1 MNKLPD
7 DFVSYTKK
15 VMGESRF
22 ASFIDSFDHEPPVSL
37 RINRRKL
44 NVENGKLNCCAL
56 TSGAAIQPSTFN
68 LQRSTS
74 HLSPLTPVPWCTNG
88 YYLDH
93 RPQFTFD
100 PLLHA
105 GCYYVQ
111 EASSMFIDRV
121 LRQYVDKPVAML
133 DLCAAPGGKSTAA
146 LAALPEGSLLVRNEP
161 ARTRANIL
169 AENITRRGAGNV
181 IVTNGYPKDI
191 ASAKVAF
198 DVILCDV
205 PCSGEGMFR
214 KDEGA
219 IEEWSV
225 SNVEKC
231 WRLQREIVA
240 EAWKVLKPDGILIY
254 STCTYNLREDE
265 ENVRWIVEEMEA
277 EPLAVDVEDGWN
289 ITSSL
294 LNDFDA
300 PVYRFIPGITRGEGL
315 FMAAVRKGEAPS
327 CSPKGESCRRK
338 RLGTQASRQRFA
350 LPLVGDSWQ
359 QIEYGDKILALPK
372 ELVPLYEALVAA
384 RVRMVK
390 AGVAIGT
397 VKGKDLVP
405 DIELALATQLA
416 ADSFPQY
423 DADLDLAL
431 AYLRKEAIVLPPDVP
446 KGYVLVTYEGHPLG
460 FVKNLGNRANNLYP
474 QEWKIRS
481 RQ

>member
-1 MNKLPD
+1 MKKLPD
-7 DFVSYTKK
+7 DFSEYTRSI
-15 VMGESRF
+15 MGNERYSRF
-22 ASFIDSFDHEPPVSL
+22 VDSFDDEPPVSL
-37 RINRRKL
+37 RVNRRKL
-44 NVENGKLNCCAL
+44 NVENGKLNL
-56 TSGAAIQPSTFN
+56 QPSMFNLQPSMFNLQPST
-68 LQRSTS
+68 QR
-74 HLSPLTPVPWCTNG
+74 VPWCSDG
-88 YYLDH
+88 FYLDH

-121 LRQYVDKPVAML
+121 LRQYIDKPVAML

-146 LAALPEGSLLVRNEP
+146 LAALPEGSFLVSNEP
-161 ARTRANIL
+161 VRTRANIL
-169 AENITRRGAGNV
+169 AENITKWGAGNV
-181 IVTNGYPKDI
+181 IVTNSYPKDI
-191 ASAKVAF
+191 ASAGFVF

-240 EAWKVLKPDGILIY
+240 EAWKMLKPDGILIY

-265 ENVRWIVEEMEA
+265 ENVRWIIEEMEA
-277 EPLAVDVEDGWN
+277 EPLAVDVEEEWN

-294 LNDFDA
+294 LEGFDA

-315 FMAAVRKGEAPS
+315 FMAVLRKGGVPP
-327 CSPKGESCRRK
+327 CSTRGESCRRK
-338 RLGTQASRQRFA
+338 KLGTQASRQRFA
-350 LPLVGDSWQ
+350 LPLVGDGWQ
-359 QIEYGDKILALPK
+359 QISFGDKILALPK
-372 ELVPLYEALVAA
+372 ELVPVYEALMAA
-384 RVRMVK
+384 RVRIVK

-397 VKGKDLVP
+397 VKGKDIVP
-405 DIELALATQLA
+405 DIELALSTQLA
-416 ADSFPQY
+416 AESFPQF

-431 AYLRKEAIVLPPDVP
+431 SYLRKEAAMLPPDVP
-446 KGYVLVTYEGHPLG
+446 KGYVLITYEGHPLG

>member
-146 LAALPEGSLLVRNEP
+146 LAALPEGSLLVSNEP
-161 ARTRANIL
+161 VRTRANIL
-169 AENITRRGAGNV
+169 AENITKWGAGNV
-181 IVTNGYPKDI
+181 IVTNSYPKDI

-219 IEEWSV
+219 IDEWSV

-277 EPLAVDVEDGWN
+277 EPLAVDVEDEWN

-359 QIEYGDKILALPK
+359 QIEHGDKILALPK
-372 ELVPLYEALVAA
+372 ELAPLYEALVAA

>member
-1 MNKLPD
+1 MKKLPD
-7 DFVSYTKK
+7 DFSTYTRGI
-15 VMGESRF
+15 MGDDRYSRF
-22 ASFIDSFDHEPPVSL
+22 LDSFDDEPPVSIRL
-37 RINRRKL
+37 NLRKL
-44 NVENGKLNCCAL
+44 NVEDGILNYCAPQGDQ
-56 TSGAAIQPSTFN
+56 TMRSNSIFN
-68 LQRSTS
+68 LQSS
-74 HLSPLTPVPWCTNG
+74 IQQVPWCSDG
-88 YYLDH
+88 VYLKQ

-121 LRQYVDKPVAML
+121 LRQHVDKPVTML

-146 LAALPEGSLLVRNEP
+146 LAALPEGSLLVSNEP
-161 ARTRANIL
+161 VRTRANIL
-169 AENITRRGAGNV
+169 AENITKWGAGNV
-181 IVTNGYPKDI
+181 IVTNGYPKEI
-191 ASAKVAF
+191 ASSGVAF
-198 DVILCDV
+198 DVVLCDV

-219 IEEWSV
+219 IDEWSV
-225 SNVEKC
+225 ANVEKC
-231 WRLQREIVA
+231 WRLQREIVS
-240 EAWKVLKPDGILIY
+240 EAWKMLKAGGILIY
-254 STCTYNLREDE
+254 STCTFNLRENEMNVKWIIDE
-265 ENVRWIVEEMEA
+265 LQA
-277 EPLAVDVEDGWN
+277 EPLSIAVDDEWD

-294 LNDFDA
+294 LDGFTA

-338 RLGTQASRQRFA
+338 KQASRLRVD
-350 LPLVGDSWQ
+350 LPLVGDGWQ
-359 QIEYGDKILALPK
+359 QISCGDKILSLPK
-372 ELVPLYEALVAA
+372 ELVPIYEALSAQ
-384 RVRMVK
+384 RVRIVK

-405 DIELALATQLA
+405 DIELALSTQLA
-416 ADSFPQY
+416 AESYPRFE
-423 DADLDLAL
+423 ADLDMAL
-431 AYLRKEAIVLPPDVP
+431 AYLRKEAIVLPTDVP
-446 KGYVLVTYEGHPLG
+446 KGYVLVTYQHQPLG